1 MCLKPLDALSIH
13 TRGPVIGPNF
23 LPGRLQCR
31 WCKHLVHQTIPT
43 SSFDAVDQRQHH
55 TLRPYAS
62 FHPIIVCVLEDFSA
76 LCSPCGHFRRCL
88 CFRIGHRVST
98 FLPPLP
104 RHGFATHAFRRVH
117 NPARTPRHRYY
128 EGSESCRTSPV
139 RQASPVHLSCLPSI
153 QPPNTLRS
161 CTSRFLITPVRTIGS
176 LRFQASPYLCR
187 LAATPRRNG
196 FALLQAARS
205 RSSCS
210 PPRLE

>member
-1 MCLKPLDALSIH
+1 MLCLSTPAAPSLA
-13 TRGPVIGPNF
+13 
-23 LPGRLQCR
+23 
-31 WCKHLVHQTIPT
+31 QTFSQAAT

-76 LCSPCGHFRRCL
+76 LCSPCGHYRRCL
-88 CFRIGHRVST
+88 CFRIGHRAST

-104 RHGFATHAFRRVH
+104 RRGFATHAF
-117 NPARTPRHRYY
+117 HREIGQSRQQYY
-128 EGSESCRTSPV
+128 EGSESSRTSPV
-139 RQASPVHLSCLPSI
+139 RKASRVHLSCRPSI
-153 QPPNTLRS
+153 QSPNTLRS